1 MSATKAGYS
10 WDKTLVLGF
19 LAGSLIGIGALLCS
33 VVSGSSP
40 ALASSNPG
48 LASFVKGAIG
58 LPAGLAMVILTGA
71 ELFTGNVFFMLS
83 GLLTKKVNSKDLA
96 KNWFWSFN
104 GNFLGSIFVAL
115 LAFMAKTTASEVL
128 TASVAKAALAK
139 VSMGFGTLFAK
150 GILCNWLVCL
160 AVWMAMA
167 SNTITGKLMGLF
179 IPISTFVALG
189 FEHSVANMFLI
200 SQGMLARADIT
211 IKQFLLG
218 NMLPVTLGNIV
229 GSAVFVAFAHYYVYG
244 R

>member
-1 MSATKAGYS
+1 
-10 WDKTLVLGF
+10 
-19 LAGSLIGIGALLCS
+19 
-33 VVSGSSP
+33 
-40 ALASSNPG
+40 
-48 LASFVKGAIG
+48 
-58 LPAGLAMVILTGA
+58 
-71 ELFTGNVFFMLS
+71 
-83 GLLTKKVNSKDLA
+83 
-96 KNWFWSFN
+96 
-104 GNFLGSIFVAL
+104 
-115 LAFMAKTTASEVL
+115 
-128 TASVAKAALAK
+128 
-139 VSMGFGTLFAK
+139 MGFGTLFAK